1 MTVNRSHTET
11 VRRRFERDGRQLR
24 RHLPRR
30 TLLVVAL
37 VQPGLSQGHLRA
49 LRDHLRRSGRRQ
61 RQGRPR
67 RRLRLGR
74 VLGRLRAPRRAARR
88 RRRFLAGMLEI
99 ARQEA
104 VAHGVA
110 DRCEFRREDF
120 MTAAFDE
127 AFDVGIAMGVFDY
140 LPEPVPFLAKM
151 ASLTSGKIIASFP
164 GHSLVRE
171 PLRTW
176 RYRLSGK
183 GAVCFYHRADVA
195 RIAAAAGLR
204 EPRIIPSA
212 RRAPASSS
220 SVAAWP
226 TALSAVSVA
235 GSRGVTPLYADL
247 ESALILPIDPPRR
260 PQG

>member
-11 VRRRFERDGRQLR
+11 VRRRFERDAGSFDAIYR
-24 RHLPRR
+24 
-30 TLLVVAL
+30 VE
-37 VQPGLSQGHLRA
+37 
-49 LRDHLRRSGRRQ
+49 RSWSSRWFN
-61 RQGRPR
+61 
-67 RRLRLGR
+67 R
-74 VLGRLRAPRRAARR
+74 VFRKAIFERYEITFAEAGDVSGKAVLDVGCGSGVYSADFARR
-88 RRRFLAGMLEI
+88 GARRVVGVDFSAGMREI

-204 EPRIIPSA
+204 EPRIIPV
-212 RRAPASSS
+212 RSSGS
-220 SVAAWP
+220 GFILVGGGLADG
-226 TALSAVSVA
+226 AV
-235 GSRGVTPLYADL
+235 GGLGGG
-247 ESALILPIDPPRR
+247 E
-260 PQG
+260 